1 MKNKRLTVVV
11 SLLAIYLIGAFF
23 VNQKE
28 TNSKK
33 ETVTVGVLQLSV
45 TPHWT
50 KFIKVSKKD

>member
-11 SLLAIYLIGAFF
+11 SLLAIYLIGAF

-33 ETVTVGVLQLSV
+33 ETVTVGVLQFVSH
-45 TPHWT
+45 PHWT